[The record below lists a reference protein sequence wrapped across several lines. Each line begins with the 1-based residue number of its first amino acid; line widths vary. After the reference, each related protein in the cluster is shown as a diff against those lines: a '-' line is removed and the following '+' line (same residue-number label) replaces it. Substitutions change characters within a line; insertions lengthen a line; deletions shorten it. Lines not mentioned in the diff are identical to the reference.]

1 MTKAVT
7 LAELADQNVL
17 SVDGANNRVGIA
29 STQPT
34 STLDVAGIVSA
45 TAYYGDG
52 SNLEGVASAGL
63 GTALAEEGAGSVI
76 YYTDKVLTVNE
87 NVTLDPPATTNV
99 AYTQYAEIAVSDSYD
114 LIVADGDD
122 FIPDIL
128 GLSTETASLLGSSGG
143 RVRADNFT
151 NHAGTGAPTFQAG
164 LNVTGDLDVTGN
176 VSIAGTITYED
187 VTSIDSVGVIT
198 ARSGIVATGVVTATS
213 FANSSG
219 NSIGVTQAD
228 RTLQSWLFG
237 GG

>member
-7 LAELADQNVL
+7 LAELADNNVL
-17 SVDGANNRVGIA
+17 SVDGTNNRVGIA

-34 STLDVAGIVSA
+34 ATLDVAGIVSA
-45 TAYYGDG
+45 TSYYGDG

-63 GTALAEEGAGSVI
+63 GTALGESGGADVI
-76 YYTDKVLTVNE
+76 YYTNKVLTVTE
-87 NVTLDPPATTNV
+87 NITLDPPASANV
-99 AYTQYAEIAVSDSYD
+99 AYTQYAEVAVADSYD

-128 GLSTETASLLGSSGG
+128 GLSTETASLLGGSGG

-151 NHAGTGAPTFQAG
+151 NHAGTGAPTFQTG
-164 LNVTGDLDVTGN
+164 LNITGNLDVTGN
-176 VSIAGTITYED
+176 VSVAGTVTYED
-187 VTSIDSVGVIT
+187 VTNVDSIGIVT
-198 ARSGIVATGVVTATS
+198 ARQG
-213 FANSSG
+213 FANAAGESV
-219 NSIGVTQAD
+219 GVTQAN

>member
-34 STLDVAGIVSA
+34 ATLDVAGIVSA
-45 TAYYGDG
+45 TSYYGDG

-63 GTALAEEGAGSVI
+63 GTALAESGAGSVI

-87 NVTLDPPATTNV
+87 NVTLDPPASTNV

-128 GLSTETASLLGSSGG
+128 GLSTETASLLGGSGG

-151 NHAGTGAPTFQAG
+151 NHAGTGAPTFQTG
-164 LNVTGDLDVTGN
+164 LNVTGDLNVTG
-176 VSIAGTITYED
+176 VVTYED
-187 VTSIDSVGVIT
+187 VTSVDSIGIVT
-198 ARSGIVATGVVTATS
+198 ARQG
-213 FANSSG
+213 FANASG
-219 NSIGVTQAD
+219 ESVGVTQAD

>member
-34 STLDVAGIVSA
+34 ATLDVAGIVSA

-63 GTALAEEGAGSVI
+63 GTALGDANGADVI
-76 YYTDKVLTVNE
+76 YYTDKVLTVTAD
-87 NVTLDPPATTNV
+87 VDVDPPTGANV
-99 AYTQYAEIAVSDSYD
+99 AYTQYSEVAVADSYD
-114 LIVADGDD
+114 LTVADGDD

-128 GLSTETASLLGSSGG
+128 GLSTSGVSVLTSSGG

-151 NHAGTGAPTFQAG
+151 DHTGTGAPTFQTG

-187 VTSIDSVGVIT
+187 VTNVDAIGIVT
-198 ARSGIVATGVVTATS
+198 ARQG
-213 FANSSG
+213 FANASG
-219 NSIGVTQAD
+219 ESVGVTQAN

>member
-7 LAELADQNVL
+7 LAELADNNVL
-17 SVDGANNRVGIA
+17 SVDGASNRVGIA

-34 STLDVAGIVSA
+34 ATLDVAGIVSA

-63 GTALAEEGAGSVI
+63 GTALADEGAGSVI

-128 GLSTETASLLGSSGG
+128 GLSTETASLLGGSGG

-151 NHAGTGAPTFQAG
+151 NHAGTGAPTFQTG
-164 LNVTGDLDVTGN
+164 LNVTGDLNVTG
-176 VSIAGTITYED
+176 VVTYED
-187 VTSIDSVGVIT
+187 VTNVDSVGVIT

-219 NSIGVTQAD
+219 ESVGVAQST
-228 RTLQSWLFG
+228 RTLQAWLFG